1 MSGFA
6 FSHQFSKRWLATPTP
21 VKHAIIQELD
31 DIVTLLYPDTDLD
44 EYEFSVPNLHDKV
57 EELLA
62 IEREQ
67 QEKLQAQARERELE
81 EQRLEQERLEQHRLE
96 QERLEQHRLEQERL
110 EIERLETE
118 RLEKERLEQQRLEA
132 ERLKQE
138 RREAEHLEQQ
148 RPEQIQLTQENEKER
163 QAQEARLQRERQ
175 AQDDAAI
182 ALLEQERA
190 IAKQAHLAKQAN
202 PAKLATQLSTGSI
215 EGANHEPDEQTQ
227 STDTA
232 TSDVTIERHR
242 SEMLYAIDHTDTAD
256 NMAESFAEDPTA
268 AVRTQETR
276 VTDPLVDI
284 ANPSIATTPAIEQI
298 KQDIVK
304 QLQGYIDNYLLESM
318 TLMNEDLNQWLKTE
332 VEKQLTVRLSQS
344 HQSH

>member
-44 EYEFSVPNLHDKV
+44 EYQFSVPNLHDKV

-62 IEREQ
+62 IERDH
-67 QEKLQAQARERELE
+67 QEKLQAQLRERELE
-81 EQRLEQERLEQHRLE
+81 EQRLEQERLEKHRLE
-96 QERLEQHRLEQERL
+96 QERLENK
-110 EIERLETE
+110 RLETE
-118 RLEKERLEQQRLEA
+118 RLEKERLEQQRLE
-132 ERLKQE
+132 
-138 RREAEHLEQQ
+138 QQ
-148 RPEQIQLTQENEKER
+148 PLEQIQLTQENEKER
-163 QAQEARLQRERQ
+163 QAQEERLQRERQ

-182 ALLEQERA
+182 AALEQERA

-202 PAKLATQLSTGSI
+202 PPQPAKQLSTGSI
-215 EGANHEPDEQTQ
+215 EGANHQLDEQAQ

-242 SEMLYAIDHTDTAD
+242 SEMVYAIDHTDTAD
-256 NMAESFAEDPTA
+256 NTDNIAEPLADDPTV
-268 AVRTQETR
+268 AVMTHETS
-276 VTDPLVDI
+276 VTHPLADI
-284 ANPSIATTPAIEQI
+284 DNPSIATTPAIEQI

-344 HQSH
+344 H

>member
-44 EYEFSVPNLHDKV
+44 EYQFSVPNLHDKV

-62 IEREQ
+62 IERDH
-67 QEKLQAQARERELE
+67 QEKLQAQLRERELE
-81 EQRLEQERLEQHRLE
+81 EQRLEQERLEKHRLE
-96 QERLEQHRLEQERL
+96 QERLENK
-110 EIERLETE
+110 RLETE

-138 RREAEHLEQQ
+138 RHEAEQLEQQ
-148 RPEQIQLTQENEKER
+148 RLEQIQLTHENEQER
-163 QAQEARLQRERQ
+163 QAQEERLQRERQ

-182 ALLEQERA
+182 AALEQERA
-190 IAKQAHLAKQAN
+190 IAKQAHLAKQSN
-202 PAKLATQLSTGSI
+202 PPQPATQLSTGSI
-215 EGANHEPDEQTQ
+215 EGANHQLDEQAQ

-242 SEMLYAIDHTDTAD
+242 SEMVYAIDHTD
-256 NMAESFAEDPTA
+256 NFAEPLADDPTA
-268 AVRTQETR
+268 AVVTHETS
-276 VTDPLVDI
+276 VTHPLADI
-284 ANPSIATTPAIEQI
+284 DNPSIATTPAIEQI

>member
-31 DIVTLLYPDTDLD
+31 DIVNLLYPDTDLD
-44 EYEFSVPNLHDKV
+44 GYQFSVPNLHDKV

-62 IEREQ
+62 IERDH

-96 QERLEQHRLEQERL
+96 QERLE
-110 EIERLETE
+110 IE
-118 RLEKERLEQQRLEA
+118 RLEKERLEQQRLEQQ
-132 ERLKQE
+132 R
-138 RREAEHLEQQ
+138 LEQA
-148 RPEQIQLTQENEKER
+148 QLTQENEKER
-163 QAQEARLQRERQ
+163 QAQEERLQRERQ

-190 IAKQAHLAKQAN
+190 IAKQAHLVKQAN
-202 PAKLATQLSTGSI
+202 PPQPATQLVPTSV
-215 EGANHEPDEQTQ
+215 EGANHELDEQAQ

-232 TSDVTIERHR
+232 TSDITIERHR
-242 SEMLYAIDHTDTAD
+242 SEMVYAIDHTDTAD
-256 NMAESFAEDPTA
+256 NTDNFAEPLADDPTA
-268 AVRTQETR
+268 AVMTRETR
-276 VTDPLVDI
+276 VTDPLAHID
-284 ANPSIATTPAIEQI
+284 NPSIATTPAIEQI

-344 HQSH
+344 H

>member
-62 IEREQ
+62 IERDH
-67 QEKLQAQARERELE
+67 QEKLQAQLRERELE
-81 EQRLEQERLEQHRLE
+81 EQRLEQERLEKHRLE
-96 QERLEQHRLEQERL
+96 QERLENK
-110 EIERLETE
+110 RLETE
-118 RLEKERLEQQRLEA
+118 RLEKERLEQQRLE
-132 ERLKQE
+132 QQ
-138 RREAEHLEQQ
+138 HL
-148 RPEQIQLTQENEKER
+148 EQIQLTQENEKER
-163 QAQEARLQRERQ
+163 QAQEERLQRERQ

-202 PAKLATQLSTGSI
+202 PPQPAKQLSTGSI
-215 EGANHEPDEQTQ
+215 EGANHQLDEQAQ

-242 SEMLYAIDHTDTAD
+242 SEMVYAIDHTDTAD
-256 NMAESFAEDPTA
+256 NTDNIAEPLADDPTV
-268 AVRTQETR
+268 AVMTHETS
-276 VTDPLVDI
+276 VTDPLADI
-284 ANPSIATTPAIEQI
+284 DNPSIATTPAIEQI

-344 HQSH
+344 H

>member
-44 EYEFSVPNLHDKV
+44 GYQFSVPNLHDKV

-62 IEREQ
+62 IERDH

-81 EQRLEQERLEQHRLE
+81 EQRLEQERLAQHRLE
-96 QERLEQHRLEQERL
+96 Q
-110 EIERLETE
+110 E
-118 RLEKERLEQQRLEA
+118 RLEKERLEQQRLE
-132 ERLKQE
+132 
-138 RREAEHLEQQ
+138 QQ
-148 RPEQIQLTQENEKER
+148 RLEQIQLTQENEKER
-163 QAQEARLQRERQ
+163 QV
-175 AQDDAAI
+175 QDDAAI
-182 ALLEQERA
+182 AVLEQERA
-190 IAKQAHLAKQAN
+190 IAKQAHLAKQSN
-202 PAKLATQLSTGSI
+202 PAKPATQLSTGSI
-215 EGANHEPDEQTQ
+215 EVASHELGLDEQAQ

-242 SEMLYAIDHTDTAD
+242 SEMVYAIDHTDTAD
-256 NMAESFAEDPTA
+256 NTDNFAEPLADDPTA
-268 AVRTQETR
+268 AVMTRETR
-276 VTDPLVDI
+276 VTDPLAHID
-284 ANPSIATTPAIEQI
+284 NPSIATTPAIEQI

-344 HQSH
+344 H

>member
-62 IEREQ
+62 IERDH

-81 EQRLEQERLEQHRLE
+81 EQRLEQERLAQHRLE
-96 QERLEQHRLEQERL
+96 QERLENK
-110 EIERLETE
+110 RLETE
-118 RLEKERLEQQRLEA
+118 RLEKERLEQQRLE
-132 ERLKQE
+132 
-138 RREAEHLEQQ
+138 QQ
-148 RPEQIQLTQENEKER
+148 RLEQIQLTQENEKER
-163 QAQEARLQRERQ
+163 QAQKERLQRERQ

-202 PAKLATQLSTGSI
+202 PAKPAKQLSTGSI
-215 EGANHEPDEQTQ
+215 EGANHELDEQAQ

-242 SEMLYAIDHTDTAD
+242 SEMVYAIDHTDTAD
-256 NMAESFAEDPTA
+256 NFAEPLADDPTA
-268 AVRTQETR
+268 AVMTHETS
-276 VTDPLVDI
+276 VTDPLADI

-344 HQSH
+344 H

>member
-44 EYEFSVPNLHDKV
+44 GYEFSVPNLHDKV

-62 IEREQ
+62 IERDH
-67 QEKLQAQARERELE
+67 QEKLQAQLRERELE

-96 QERLEQHRLEQERL
+96 QERLENK
-110 EIERLETE
+110 RLETE
-118 RLEKERLEQQRLEA
+118 RLEKERLEQQRLE
-132 ERLKQE
+132 QQ
-138 RREAEHLEQQ
+138 HL
-148 RPEQIQLTQENEKER
+148 EQIQLTQENEKER
-163 QAQEARLQRERQ
+163 QAQEERLQRERQ

-190 IAKQAHLAKQAN
+190 IAKQAHLAKQSN
-202 PAKLATQLSTGSI
+202 PPQPATQLSTGSI
-215 EGANHEPDEQTQ
+215 EGANHELDEQAQT
-227 STDTA
+227 TDSA
-232 TSDVTIERHR
+232 TSDITIERHR
-242 SEMLYAIDHTDTAD
+242 SEMVYAIDHTDNTD
-256 NMAESFAEDPTA
+256 NFAEAEPLADDPTA
-268 AVRTQETR
+268 AVMTHETS
-276 VTDPLVDI
+276 VTDPLADI
-284 ANPSIATTPAIEQI
+284 DNPSIATTPAIEQI

-318 TLMNEDLNQWLKTE
+318 SLMNEDLNQWLKTE
-332 VEKQLTVRLSQS
+332 VEKQLAVRLSQS
-344 HQSH
+344 H

>member
-44 EYEFSVPNLHDKV
+44 GYEFSVPNLHDKV

-62 IEREQ
+62 IERDH

-96 QERLEQHRLEQERL
+96 L
-110 EIERLETE
+110 E

-138 RREAEHLEQQ
+138 RREAEQLEQQ
-148 RPEQIQLTQENEKER
+148 RLEQIQLTQENEQER

-182 ALLEQERA
+182 AALEQERA
-190 IAKQAHLAKQAN
+190 IAKQAHLAKQSN
-202 PAKLATQLSTGSI
+202 PAQPATQLSTGSI
-215 EGANHEPDEQTQ
+215 EGANHQLDEQAQ

-242 SEMLYAIDHTDTAD
+242 SEMVYAIDHTDTAD
-256 NMAESFAEDPTA
+256 NTDNFAEAEPLADDPTA
-268 AVRTQETR
+268 ALMTHETR

-344 HQSH
+344 H

>member
-62 IEREQ
+62 IERDH
-67 QEKLQAQARERELE
+67 QEKLQAQLRERELE

-96 QERLEQHRLEQERL
+96 QERLENK
-110 EIERLETE
+110 RLETE
-118 RLEKERLEQQRLEA
+118 RLEKERLEKA
-132 ERLKQE
+132 
-138 RREAEHLEQQ
+138 
-148 RPEQIQLTQENEKER
+148 QLTQENEKER
-163 QAQEARLQRERQ
+163 QAQEERLQRERQ
-175 AQDDAAI
+175 SQDDAAI

-215 EGANHEPDEQTQ
+215 EGANHQLDEQAQ
-227 STDTA
+227 SKDTA

-242 SEMLYAIDHTDTAD
+242 SEMVYAIDHTDTAD
-256 NMAESFAEDPTA
+256 NTDKIAEPLADDPTA
-268 AVRTQETR
+268 ALMTHETR

-344 HQSH
+344 H

>member
-62 IEREQ
+62 IERDH

-96 QERLEQHRLEQERL
+96 QERLENKRL
-110 EIERLETE
+110 EIE
-118 RLEKERLEQQRLEA
+118 RLEKERLEQQRLE
-132 ERLKQE
+132 QQP
-138 RREAEHLEQQ
+138 LEQA
-148 RPEQIQLTQENEKER
+148 QLTQENEQER
-163 QAQEARLQRERQ
+163 QAQEERLQRERQ

-202 PAKLATQLSTGSI
+202 PAQPATQLSTGSI
-215 EGANHEPDEQTQ
+215 EVANHKLDEQAQ

-232 TSDVTIERHR
+232 TSDITIERHR
-242 SEMLYAIDHTDTAD
+242 SEMVYAIDHADTAD
-256 NMAESFAEDPTA
+256 NTDNFAEAEPLADDPTA
-268 AVRTQETR
+268 AVMTQETR
-276 VTDPLVDI
+276 VTDPLADTD
-284 ANPSIATTPAIEQI
+284 NPSIATTPAIEQI

-304 QLQGYIDNYLLESM
+304 QLQGYIDNYLLESI

>member
-62 IEREQ
+62 IERDH
-67 QEKLQAQARERELE
+67 QEKLQAQLRERELE
-81 EQRLEQERLEQHRLE
+81 EQRLEQERLEKHRLE
-96 QERLEQHRLEQERL
+96 QERLENK
-110 EIERLETE
+110 RLETE
-118 RLEKERLEQQRLEA
+118 RLEKERLEQQRLE
-132 ERLKQE
+132 QQ
-138 RREAEHLEQQ
+138 HL
-148 RPEQIQLTQENEKER
+148 EQIQLTQENEQER

-190 IAKQAHLAKQAN
+190 IAKQAHLAKQSN
-202 PAKLATQLSTGSI
+202 PPQPATQLSTGSI
-215 EGANHEPDEQTQ
+215 EGANHQLDEQAQ

-242 SEMLYAIDHTDTAD
+242 SEMVYAIDHTDTAD
-256 NMAESFAEDPTA
+256 NTDNIAEPLADDPTV
-268 AVRTQETR
+268 AVMTHETS
-276 VTDPLVDI
+276 VTDPLADI
-284 ANPSIATTPAIEQI
+284 DNPSIATTPAIEQI

-332 VEKQLTVRLSQS
+332 VEKQLTVRLSKS
-344 HQSH
+344 H

>member
-44 EYEFSVPNLHDKV
+44 EYQFSVPNLHDKV

-62 IEREQ
+62 IERDH

-96 QERLEQHRLEQERL
+96 QERLENK
-110 EIERLETE
+110 RLETE
-118 RLEKERLEQQRLEA
+118 RLEKERLEQQRLE
-132 ERLKQE
+132 
-138 RREAEHLEQQ
+138 QQ
-148 RPEQIQLTQENEKER
+148 RLEQIQLTQENEKER
-163 QAQEARLQRERQ
+163 QAQEERLQRERQ

-190 IAKQAHLAKQAN
+190 IAKQAYLAKQAN
-202 PAKLATQLSTGSI
+202 STQPATQLSTGSI
-215 EGANHEPDEQTQ
+215 EGATHELNEQAQ

-242 SEMLYAIDHTDTAD
+242 SEMVYAIDHTDTAD
-256 NMAESFAEDPTA
+256 NFAEPLADDPTA
-268 AVRTQETR
+268 AVMTHETS
-276 VTDPLVDI
+276 VTDPLADI
-284 ANPSIATTPAIEQI
+284 DNPSIATTPAIEQI

-344 HQSH
+344 H

>member
-44 EYEFSVPNLHDKV
+44 EYQFSVPNLHDKV

-62 IEREQ
+62 IERDH

-81 EQRLEQERLEQHRLE
+81 EQRLEQERLEKHRLE
-96 QERLEQHRLEQERL
+96 QERLENK
-110 EIERLETE
+110 RLETE
-118 RLEKERLEQQRLEA
+118 RLEKERLEQQRLE
-132 ERLKQE
+132 QQ
-138 RREAEHLEQQ
+138 HL
-148 RPEQIQLTQENEKER
+148 EQIQLTQENEKER
-163 QAQEARLQRERQ
+163 QAQEERLQRERQ

-190 IAKQAHLAKQAN
+190 IAKQAHLAKQSN
-202 PAKLATQLSTGSI
+202 PPQQATQLSTGSI
-215 EGANHEPDEQTQ
+215 EGANHQLDEQVQ

-242 SEMLYAIDHTDTAD
+242 SEMVYAIDHTDTAD
-256 NMAESFAEDPTA
+256 NTDNIAEPLADDPTV
-268 AVRTQETR
+268 AVMTHETS
-276 VTDPLVDI
+276 VTHPLADI
-284 ANPSIATTPAIEQI
+284 DNPSIATTPAIEQI

-344 HQSH
+344 H

>member
-44 EYEFSVPNLHDKV
+44 GYQFSVPNLHDKV

-62 IEREQ
+62 IERDH
-67 QEKLQAQARERELE
+67 QENLQAQLRERELE
-81 EQRLEQERLEQHRLE
+81 EQRLEQERLEKHRLE
-96 QERLEQHRLEQERL
+96 QERLENK
-110 EIERLETE
+110 RLETE
-118 RLEKERLEQQRLEA
+118 RLEKERLEQQRLE
-132 ERLKQE
+132 
-138 RREAEHLEQQ
+138 QQ
-148 RPEQIQLTQENEKER
+148 RLEQIQLTQENEKER
-163 QAQEARLQRERQ
+163 QAQEERLQRERQ

-190 IAKQAHLAKQAN
+190 IAKQAHLAKQSN
-202 PAKLATQLSTGSI
+202 PPQPATQLSTGST
-215 EGANHEPDEQTQ
+215 EGANHELDEQAQ

-232 TSDVTIERHR
+232 TSDITIERHR
-242 SEMLYAIDHTDTAD
+242 SEMVYAIDHTDTAD
-256 NMAESFAEDPTA
+256 NIDNIAEPLADDPTA
-268 AVRTQETR
+268 AVMTQETS
-276 VTDPLVDI
+276 VTDPLADI
-284 ANPSIATTPAIEQI
+284 DNPSIATTPAIEQI

-332 VEKQLTVRLSQS
+332 VEKQLAVRLSQS
-344 HQSH
+344 H

>member
-62 IEREQ
+62 IERDH

-81 EQRLEQERLEQHRLE
+81 EQRLEQERLEQ
-96 QERLEQHRLEQERL
+96 ERL
-110 EIERLETE
+110 EIERLEKE
-118 RLEKERLEQQRLEA
+118 RLEKERLEQQRLE
-132 ERLKQE
+132 
-138 RREAEHLEQQ
+138 QQ
-148 RPEQIQLTQENEKER
+148 RLEQIQLTQENEKER
-163 QAQEARLQRERQ
+163 QAQEERLQRERQ

-202 PAKLATQLSTGSI
+202 PAKPATQLSTGSI
-215 EGANHEPDEQTQ
+215 EGANHQLDEQAQ

-242 SEMLYAIDHTDTAD
+242 SEMVYAIDHTETAD
-256 NMAESFAEDPTA
+256 NTDHFAEPLADDPTA
-268 AVRTQETR
+268 AVMTHETS
-276 VTDPLVDI
+276 VTDPLADI
-284 ANPSIATTPAIEQI
+284 DNPSIATTPAIEQI

-332 VEKQLTVRLSQS
+332 VEKQLAVRLSQS
-344 HQSH
+344 H

>member
-31 DIVTLLYPDTDLD
+31 DIVTLLHPDTDLD

-62 IEREQ
+62 IERDH
-67 QEKLQAQARERELE
+67 QEKLQAQLRERELE
-81 EQRLEQERLEQHRLE
+81 EQRLAQERLAQQRLE
-96 QERLEQHRLEQERL
+96 QERLENK
-110 EIERLETE
+110 RLETE
-118 RLEKERLEQQRLEA
+118 RLEKERLEQQRLEQQ
-132 ERLKQE
+132 R
-138 RREAEHLEQQ
+138 LEQA
-148 RPEQIQLTQENEKER
+148 QLTQENEKAR

-202 PAKLATQLSTGSI
+202 PPQPTMQLSTGSI
-215 EGANHEPDEQTQ
+215 EGANHQLDEQAQ

-242 SEMLYAIDHTDTAD
+242 SEMVYAIDHTDTAD
-256 NMAESFAEDPTA
+256 NTDNTDNTDNFAEAEPLANDPTA
-268 AVRTQETR
+268 AVMTQETR
-276 VTDPLVDI
+276 VTDPVADI
-284 ANPSIATTPAIEQI
+284 DNPSIATTPAIEQI

-344 HQSH
+344 H

>member
-31 DIVTLLYPDTDLD
+31 DIVTLLYPATDLD

-62 IEREQ
+62 IERDH
-67 QEKLQAQARERELE
+67 QEKLQAQLRERELE

-96 QERLEQHRLEQERL
+96 QERLENK
-110 EIERLETE
+110 RLETE
-118 RLEKERLEQQRLEA
+118 RLEKERLEQ
-132 ERLKQE
+132 
-138 RREAEHLEQQ
+138 
-148 RPEQIQLTQENEKER
+148 IQLTQENEQER

-215 EGANHEPDEQTQ
+215 EGANHQLDEQAQ
-227 STDTA
+227 SKDTA

-242 SEMLYAIDHTDTAD
+242 SEMVYAIDHTDTAD
-256 NMAESFAEDPTA
+256 NTDNIAEPLADDPTA
-268 AVRTQETR
+268 ALMTHETR

-344 HQSH
+344 D

>member
-44 EYEFSVPNLHDKV
+44 KYQFSVPNLHDKV

-62 IEREQ
+62 IERDH
-67 QEKLQAQARERELE
+67 QEKLQAQLRERELE

-96 QERLEQHRLEQERL
+96 QERLENK
-110 EIERLETE
+110 RLETE

-138 RREAEHLEQQ
+138 RREAEQLEQQ
-148 RPEQIQLTQENEKER
+148 RLEQIQLTQENEQER

-190 IAKQAHLAKQAN
+190 IAKQAHLAKQSN
-202 PAKLATQLSTGSI
+202 PPQPATQLSTGSI
-215 EGANHEPDEQTQ
+215 EGANHQLDEQAQ

-242 SEMLYAIDHTDTAD
+242 SEMVYAIDHTDTAD
-256 NMAESFAEDPTA
+256 NTDKIAEPLADDPTA
-268 AVRTQETR
+268 ALMTHETR

-344 HQSH
+344 H

>member
-62 IEREQ
+62 IERDH
-67 QEKLQAQARERELE
+67 QEKLQAQLRERELE
-81 EQRLEQERLEQHRLE
+81 EQRLEQERLEKHRLE
-96 QERLEQHRLEQERL
+96 QERLENK
-110 EIERLETE
+110 RLETE
-118 RLEKERLEQQRLEA
+118 RLEKERLEQQRLE
-132 ERLKQE
+132 QQ
-138 RREAEHLEQQ
+138 HL
-148 RPEQIQLTQENEKER
+148 EQIQLTQENEKER
-163 QAQEARLQRERQ
+163 QAQEERLQRERQ

-202 PAKLATQLSTGSI
+202 PPQPAKQLSTGSI
-215 EGANHEPDEQTQ
+215 EGANHQLDEQAQ

-242 SEMLYAIDHTDTAD
+242 SEMVYAIDHTDTAD
-256 NMAESFAEDPTA
+256 NTDNIAESLADDPTA
-268 AVRTQETR
+268 AVMTQETR
-276 VTDPLVDI
+276 VTDPLADI
-284 ANPSIATTPAIEQI
+284 DNLSIATTPAIEQI

-344 HQSH
+344 H

>member
-62 IEREQ
+62 IERDH

-81 EQRLEQERLEQHRLE
+81 EQRLEQERLAQHRLE
-96 QERLEQHRLEQERL
+96 QERLENK
-110 EIERLETE
+110 RLETE
-118 RLEKERLEQQRLEA
+118 RLEKERLEQQRLEQQ
-132 ERLKQE
+132 R
-138 RREAEHLEQQ
+138 LEQA
-148 RPEQIQLTQENEKER
+148 QLTQENEKER
-163 QAQEARLQRERQ
+163 QAQEERLKRERQ

-202 PAKLATQLSTGSI
+202 PAQPATQLSTGSI
-215 EGANHEPDEQTQ
+215 EGANHELDEQAQ

-242 SEMLYAIDHTDTAD
+242 SEMVYAIDHTDTAD
-256 NMAESFAEDPTA
+256 NTDNFAEAEPLADDPTA
-268 AVRTQETR
+268 AVMTHETS
-276 VTDPLVDI
+276 VTEPLADI
-284 ANPSIATTPAIEQI
+284 DNPSIATTPAIEQI

>member
-44 EYEFSVPNLHDKV
+44 EYQFSVPNLHDKV

-62 IEREQ
+62 IERDH
-67 QEKLQAQARERELE
+67 QEKLQAQLRERELE

-96 QERLEQHRLEQERL
+96 QERLENK
-110 EIERLETE
+110 RLETE
-118 RLEKERLEQQRLEA
+118 RLEKERLEQQRLE
-132 ERLKQE
+132 QQ
-138 RREAEHLEQQ
+138 HL
-148 RPEQIQLTQENEKER
+148 EQIQLTEENEKER
-163 QAQEARLQRERQ
+163 QAQEERLQRERQ

-190 IAKQAHLAKQAN
+190 IAKQAHLAKQSN
-202 PAKLATQLSTGSI
+202 PPQPATQLSTGSI
-215 EGANHEPDEQTQ
+215 EGANHQLDEQAQ

-232 TSDVTIERHR
+232 TSDITIERHR
-242 SEMLYAIDHTDTAD
+242 SEMVYAIDHTDTAD
-256 NMAESFAEDPTA
+256 NTDKIAEPLADDPTA
-268 AVRTQETR
+268 ALMTHETR
-276 VTDPLVDI
+276 VTDPLADI
-284 ANPSIATTPAIEQI
+284 DNPSIATTPAIEQI

-344 HQSH
+344 H

>member
-44 EYEFSVPNLHDKV
+44 EYQFSVPNLHDKV

-62 IEREQ
+62 IERDH

-96 QERLEQHRLEQERL
+96 QERLENK
-110 EIERLETE
+110 RLETE
-118 RLEKERLEQQRLEA
+118 RLEKERLEQQRLE
-132 ERLKQE
+132 
-138 RREAEHLEQQ
+138 QQ
-148 RPEQIQLTQENEKER
+148 PLEQIQLTQENEQER
-163 QAQEARLQRERQ
+163 QAQEERLQRERQ

-190 IAKQAHLAKQAN
+190 IAKQAHLAKQSN
-202 PAKLATQLSTGSI
+202 PPQPATQLSTGSI
-215 EGANHEPDEQTQ
+215 EGANHQLDEQAQ

-242 SEMLYAIDHTDTAD
+242 SEMVYAIDHTDTAD
-256 NMAESFAEDPTA
+256 NTDNIAEPLADDPTA
-268 AVRTQETR
+268 ALMTHETR

-344 HQSH
+344 H

>member
-44 EYEFSVPNLHDKV
+44 EYQFSVPNLHDKV

-62 IEREQ
+62 IERDH

-81 EQRLEQERLEQHRLE
+81 EQRLEQERLEKHRLE
-96 QERLEQHRLEQERL
+96 QERLENK
-110 EIERLETE
+110 RLETE
-118 RLEKERLEQQRLEA
+118 RLEKERLEQQRLEQQ
-132 ERLKQE
+132 R
-138 RREAEHLEQQ
+138 LEQA
-148 RPEQIQLTQENEKER
+148 QLTQENEKER
-163 QAQEARLQRERQ
+163 QAQEERLQRERQ

-182 ALLEQERA
+182 AALEQERA
-190 IAKQAHLAKQAN
+190 IAKQAHLAKQSN
-202 PAKLATQLSTGSI
+202 PPQPATQLSTGSN
-215 EGANHEPDEQTQ
+215 EGANHQPDEQAQ

-232 TSDVTIERHR
+232 TSDITIERHR
-242 SEMLYAIDHTDTAD
+242 SEMVYAIDHTDNAD
-256 NMAESFAEDPTA
+256 NTDNFAEPLADGPTA
-268 AVRTQETR
+268 AVMTHETS
-276 VTDPLVDI
+276 VTEPLADI
-284 ANPSIATTPAIEQI
+284 DNPSIATTPAIEQI

-318 TLMNEDLNQWLKTE
+318 TLMNDDLNQWLKTE

-344 HQSH
+344 H

>member
-44 EYEFSVPNLHDKV
+44 EYQFSVPNLHDKV

-62 IEREQ
+62 IERDH
-67 QEKLQAQARERELE
+67 QEKLQAQAHERELE
-81 EQRLEQERLEQHRLE
+81 EQRLEQEILAQQRLEQ
-96 QERLEQHRLEQERL
+96 
-110 EIERLETE
+110 ERLETE
-118 RLEKERLEQQRLEA
+118 RLEKERLEQQRLE
-132 ERLKQE
+132 QQ
-138 RREAEHLEQQ
+138 HL
-148 RPEQIQLTQENEKER
+148 EQIQLTQENEQER
-163 QAQEARLQRERQ
+163 QAQEERLQRERQ

-202 PAKLATQLSTGSI
+202 PPQPAKQLSTGSI
-215 EGANHEPDEQTQ
+215 EGANHQLDEQAQ

-242 SEMLYAIDHTDTAD
+242 SEMVYAIDHTDTAD
-256 NMAESFAEDPTA
+256 NTDNIAEPLADDPTA
-268 AVRTQETR
+268 AVMTHETS
-276 VTDPLVDI
+276 VTDPLADI
-284 ANPSIATTPAIEQI
+284 DNPSIATTPAIEQI

-344 HQSH
+344 H

>member
-31 DIVTLLYPDTDLD
+31 DIVTLLSPDTDLD
-44 EYEFSVPNLHDKV
+44 DYQFSVPNLHDKV

-62 IEREQ
+62 IERDH

-81 EQRLEQERLEQHRLE
+81 EQRLEQERLAQHRLE
-96 QERLEQHRLEQERL
+96 Q
-110 EIERLETE
+110 E
-118 RLEKERLEQQRLEA
+118 RLEKERLEQQRLE
-132 ERLKQE
+132 
-138 RREAEHLEQQ
+138 QQ
-148 RPEQIQLTQENEKER
+148 RLEQIQLTQENEKER
-163 QAQEARLQRERQ
+163 QAQEERLQRERQ

-190 IAKQAHLAKQAN
+190 IAKQAHLAKQSN
-202 PAKLATQLSTGSI
+202 PAKPATQLSTGSI
-215 EGANHEPDEQTQ
+215 EGANHQLDEQAQ

-242 SEMLYAIDHTDTAD
+242 SEMVYAIDHTDTAD
-256 NMAESFAEDPTA
+256 NTDNFAEAEPLADDPTA
-268 AVRTQETR
+268 AVMTHETS
-276 VTDPLVDI
+276 VTDPLADTD
-284 ANPSIATTPAIEQI
+284 NPSIATTPAIEQI

>member
-31 DIVTLLYPDTDLD
+31 DIITLLSPDTDLD
-44 EYEFSVPNLHDKV
+44 EYQFSVPNLHDKV

-62 IEREQ
+62 IERDH

-96 QERLEQHRLEQERL
+96 QERLENKRLEQ
-110 EIERLETE
+110 E
-118 RLEKERLEQQRLEA
+118 RLEKERLEQQRLE
-132 ERLKQE
+132 
-138 RREAEHLEQQ
+138 QQ
-148 RPEQIQLTQENEKER
+148 RLEQIQLAQENEKER
-163 QAQEARLQRERQ
+163 QAQEERLQRERQ

-202 PAKLATQLSTGSI
+202 PAQPATQLSTGSI
-215 EGANHEPDEQTQ
+215 EGANHELDEQAQ
-227 STDTA
+227 STDAA

-242 SEMLYAIDHTDTAD
+242 SEMVYAIDHTDTAD
-256 NMAESFAEDPTA
+256 NTDNFAEAEPLADDPTA
-268 AVRTQETR
+268 AVMTHETS
-276 VTDPLVDI
+276 VTDPLADI
-284 ANPSIATTPAIEQI
+284 DNPSTATTPAIEQI

>member
-44 EYEFSVPNLHDKV
+44 GYQFSVPNLHDKV

-62 IEREQ
+62 IERDH

-81 EQRLEQERLEQHRLE
+81 EQRLEQERLAQHRLE
-96 QERLEQHRLEQERL
+96 QERLENK
-110 EIERLETE
+110 RLETE
-118 RLEKERLEQQRLEA
+118 RLEKERLEQQRLEQQ
-132 ERLKQE
+132 R
-138 RREAEHLEQQ
+138 LEQA
-148 RPEQIQLTQENEKER
+148 QLTQENEKER
-163 QAQEARLQRERQ
+163 QAQEERLQRERQ

-202 PAKLATQLSTGSI
+202 PAKPAKQLSTGSI
-215 EGANHEPDEQTQ
+215 EVATHELDEQAQ

-242 SEMLYAIDHTDTAD
+242 SEMVYAIDHTDNTD
-256 NMAESFAEDPTA
+256 NFAEAEPLADDTTA
-268 AVRTQETR
+268 AVMTQETR
-276 VTDPLVDI
+276 VTEPLADI
-284 ANPSIATTPAIEQI
+284 DNPSIATTPAIEQI

>member
-62 IEREQ
+62 IEHDH

-96 QERLEQHRLEQERL
+96 QERLENERL
-110 EIERLETE
+110 ENERW
-118 RLEKERLEQQRLEA
+118 EKERLEQQRLE
-132 ERLKQE
+132 QQ
-138 RREAEHLEQQ
+138 HL
-148 RPEQIQLTQENEKER
+148 EQIQLTQENEKER
-163 QAQEARLQRERQ
+163 QAQEERLQRERQ

-190 IAKQAHLAKQAN
+190 IAKQAHLAKQSN
-202 PAKLATQLSTGSI
+202 PPQPATQLSTGSI
-215 EGANHEPDEQTQ
+215 EGANHELDEQAQ

-242 SEMLYAIDHTDTAD
+242 SEMVYAIDHTDTAD
-256 NMAESFAEDPTA
+256 NTDNIAEPLTDDPSA
-268 AVRTQETR
+268 AMMTHETS
-276 VTDPLVDI
+276 VTEPLADI
-284 ANPSIATTPAIEQI
+284 DNPSIATTPAIEQI

-344 HQSH
+344 H

>member
-31 DIVTLLYPDTDLD
+31 DIVTLLHPDTDLD
-44 EYEFSVPNLHDKV
+44 GYQFSVPNLHDKV

-62 IEREQ
+62 IERDH

-96 QERLEQHRLEQERL
+96 QERLENKRL
-110 EIERLETE
+110 EIE
-118 RLEKERLEQQRLEA
+118 RLEKERLEQQRLE
-132 ERLKQE
+132 QQ
-138 RREAEHLEQQ
+138 HL
-148 RPEQIQLTQENEKER
+148 EQIQLTQENEKER
-163 QAQEARLQRERQ
+163 QAQEERLQRERQ

-190 IAKQAHLAKQAN
+190 IAKQAYLAKQSN
-202 PAKLATQLSTGSI
+202 PPQPATQLSTGSI
-215 EGANHEPDEQTQ
+215 ERANHELDEQAQ

-242 SEMLYAIDHTDTAD
+242 SEMVYAIDHTDTAD
-256 NMAESFAEDPTA
+256 NIAEPLADDPTA
-268 AVRTQETR
+268 AVMTQETSA
-276 VTDPLVDI
+276 TEPLAVID
-284 ANPSIATTPAIEQI
+284 NPSIATMPAIEQI

-344 HQSH
+344 H

>member
-31 DIVTLLYPDTDLD
+31 DIVTLLSPDTDLD
-44 EYEFSVPNLHDKV
+44 DYQFSVPNLHDKV

-62 IEREQ
+62 IERDH

-81 EQRLEQERLEQHRLE
+81 QQRLEQERLAQHRLE
-96 QERLEQHRLEQERL
+96 QERLENKRLET
-110 EIERLETE
+110 ERLETE
-118 RLEKERLEQQRLEA
+118 RLEKERLEQQRLE
-132 ERLKQE
+132 
-138 RREAEHLEQQ
+138 
-148 RPEQIQLTQENEKER
+148 QIQLTQENEKER
-163 QAQEARLQRERQ
+163 QV
-175 AQDDAAI
+175 QDDAAI
-182 ALLEQERA
+182 AVLEQERA
-190 IAKQAHLAKQAN
+190 IAKQAHLAKQSN
-202 PAKLATQLSTGSI
+202 PAKPATQLSTGSI
-215 EGANHEPDEQTQ
+215 EGANHQLDEQAQ
-227 STDTA
+227 STDAA

-242 SEMLYAIDHTDTAD
+242 SEMVYAIDHTDTAD
-256 NMAESFAEDPTA
+256 NTDNFAEAEPLANDPTA
-268 AVRTQETR
+268 AVMTQETR
-276 VTDPLVDI
+276 VTDPLADTD
-284 ANPSIATTPAIEQI
+284 NPSIATTPAIEQI

>member
-62 IEREQ
+62 IERDH
-67 QEKLQAQARERELE
+67 QEKLRAQARERELE

-96 QERLEQHRLEQERL
+96 QERLENK
-110 EIERLETE
+110 RLETE
-118 RLEKERLEQQRLEA
+118 RLEKERLEQQRLEQQ
-132 ERLKQE
+132 R
-138 RREAEHLEQQ
+138 LEQA
-148 RPEQIQLTQENEKER
+148 QLTQENEKER
-163 QAQEARLQRERQ
+163 QAQEERLQRERQ

-190 IAKQAHLAKQAN
+190 IAKQAHLAKQSN
-202 PAKLATQLSTGSI
+202 PPQPATQLSTGSI
-215 EGANHEPDEQTQ
+215 EGANHQLDEQAQ

-242 SEMLYAIDHTDTAD
+242 SEMVYAIDHTDTAD
-256 NMAESFAEDPTA
+256 NTDNFAEAEPLADDPTA
-268 AVRTQETR
+268 AVMTQETS

-332 VEKQLTVRLSQS
+332 VEKQLTVRLSKS
-344 HQSH
+344 H

>member
-44 EYEFSVPNLHDKV
+44 GYQFSVPNLHDKV

-62 IEREQ
+62 IERDH

-81 EQRLEQERLEQHRLE
+81 EQRLEQERLAQHRLE
-96 QERLEQHRLEQERL
+96 QERLENK
-110 EIERLETE
+110 RLETE
-118 RLEKERLEQQRLEA
+118 RLEKERLEQQRLE
-132 ERLKQE
+132 
-138 RREAEHLEQQ
+138 QQ
-148 RPEQIQLTQENEKER
+148 RLEQIQLTQENEKER
-163 QAQEARLQRERQ
+163 QAQEERLQRERQ

-202 PAKLATQLSTGSI
+202 PAKPAKQLSTGSI
-215 EGANHEPDEQTQ
+215 EVATHELDEQAQ

-242 SEMLYAIDHTDTAD
+242 SEMVYAIDHTDNTD
-256 NMAESFAEDPTA
+256 NFAEAEPLADDPTA
-268 AVRTQETR
+268 AVMTHETS
-276 VTDPLVDI
+276 VTDTLADI
-284 ANPSIATTPAIEQI
+284 DNLSIATTPTIEQI

>member
-21 VKHAIIQELD
+21 VKHAIIQELN
-31 DIVTLLYPDTDLD
+31 DIVTLLSPDTDLD
-44 EYEFSVPNLHDKV
+44 DYQFSVPNLHDKV

-62 IEREQ
+62 IERDH

-81 EQRLEQERLEQHRLE
+81 EQRLEQERLEQ
-96 QERLEQHRLEQERL
+96 
-110 EIERLETE
+110 
-118 RLEKERLEQQRLEA
+118 
-132 ERLKQE
+132 
-138 RREAEHLEQQ
+138 
-148 RPEQIQLTQENEKER
+148 
-163 QAQEARLQRERQ
+163 
-175 AQDDAAI
+175 
-182 ALLEQERA
+182 
-190 IAKQAHLAKQAN
+190 QAN
-202 PAKLATQLSTGSI
+202 PAKPATQLSTGSI
-215 EGANHEPDEQTQ
+215 EGANHQLDEQAQ

-242 SEMLYAIDHTDTAD
+242 SEMVYAIDHTDTAD
-256 NMAESFAEDPTA
+256 NIAEPLADDPTA
-268 AVRTQETR
+268 AVMTQETR
-276 VTDPLVDI
+276 VTDPLADI
-284 ANPSIATTPAIEQI
+284 DTPSIATTPTIEQI

>member
-31 DIVTLLYPDTDLD
+31 DIVTLLHPDTDLD
-44 EYEFSVPNLHDKV
+44 GYEFSVPNLHDKV

-62 IEREQ
+62 IERDH

-96 QERLEQHRLEQERL
+96 QERLENK
-110 EIERLETE
+110 RLETE
-118 RLEKERLEQQRLEA
+118 RLEKERLEQQRLE
-132 ERLKQE
+132 QQ
-138 RREAEHLEQQ
+138 HL
-148 RPEQIQLTQENEKER
+148 EQIQLTQENEKER
-163 QAQEARLQRERQ
+163 QAQEERLQRERQ

-190 IAKQAHLAKQAN
+190 IAKQAHMSKQSN
-202 PAKLATQLSTGSI
+202 PAKPATKLSTGSI
-215 EGANHEPDEQTQ
+215 EGANHQLDEQAQT
-227 STDTA
+227 TDTA
-232 TSDVTIERHR
+232 TSDITIERHR
-242 SEMLYAIDHTDTAD
+242 SEMVYAIDHTDNIAEPLAD
-256 NMAESFAEDPTA
+256 DPTA
-268 AVRTQETR
+268 AVMTHETS
-276 VTDPLVDI
+276 VTDPLADI
-284 ANPSIATTPAIEQI
+284 DNPSIATTPAIEQI

>member
-44 EYEFSVPNLHDKV
+44 GYQFSVPNLHDKV

-62 IEREQ
+62 IERDH
-67 QEKLQAQARERELE
+67 QEKLRAQARERELE

-96 QERLEQHRLEQERL
+96 QERLENK
-110 EIERLETE
+110 RLETE
-118 RLEKERLEQQRLEA
+118 RLEKERLEQQRLE
-132 ERLKQE
+132 
-138 RREAEHLEQQ
+138 QQ
-148 RPEQIQLTQENEKER
+148 RLEQIQLTQENEKER
-163 QAQEARLQRERQ
+163 QAQEERLQRERQ

-202 PAKLATQLSTGSI
+202 PPQPATQLSTGSI
-215 EGANHEPDEQTQ
+215 EGANHQLDEQAQ

-242 SEMLYAIDHTDTAD
+242 SEMVYAIDHTDTAD
-256 NMAESFAEDPTA
+256 NTDNFAEPFADDPTA
-268 AVRTQETR
+268 AVMTHETS
-276 VTDPLVDI
+276 VTDPLADI
-284 ANPSIATTPAIEQI
+284 DNPSTATTPAIEQI

-332 VEKQLTVRLSQS
+332 VEKQLAVRLSQS
-344 HQSH
+344 H

>member
-44 EYEFSVPNLHDKV
+44 EYQFSVPNLHDKV

-62 IEREQ
+62 IERDH
-67 QEKLQAQARERELE
+67 QEKLQAQLRERELE
-81 EQRLEQERLEQHRLE
+81 EQRLEQERLEKHRLE
-96 QERLEQHRLEQERL
+96 QERLENK
-110 EIERLETE
+110 RLETE
-118 RLEKERLEQQRLEA
+118 RLEKERLEQQRLE
-132 ERLKQE
+132 QQ
-138 RREAEHLEQQ
+138 HL
-148 RPEQIQLTQENEKER
+148 EQIQLTQENEKER
-163 QAQEARLQRERQ
+163 QAQEERLQRERQ

-202 PAKLATQLSTGSI
+202 PPQPAKQLSTGSI
-215 EGANHEPDEQTQ
+215 EGANHQLDEQAQ

-242 SEMLYAIDHTDTAD
+242 SEMVYAIDHTDTAD
-256 NMAESFAEDPTA
+256 NIAEPLADDPTV
-268 AVRTQETR
+268 AVMTHETS
-276 VTDPLVDI
+276 VTHPLADI
-284 ANPSIATTPAIEQI
+284 DNPSIATTPAIEQI

-344 HQSH
+344 H

>member
-44 EYEFSVPNLHDKV
+44 GYQFSVPNLHDKV

-62 IEREQ
+62 IERDH

-81 EQRLEQERLEQHRLE
+81 EQRLEQERLAQHRLE
-96 QERLEQHRLEQERL
+96 QERLENK
-110 EIERLETE
+110 RLETE
-118 RLEKERLEQQRLEA
+118 RLEKERLEQQRLE
-132 ERLKQE
+132 
-138 RREAEHLEQQ
+138 QQ
-148 RPEQIQLTQENEKER
+148 RLEQIQLTQENEKER
-163 QAQEARLQRERQ
+163 QAQEERLQRERQ

-202 PAKLATQLSTGSI
+202 PAKPATQLSTGSI
-215 EGANHEPDEQTQ
+215 EGANHELDEQAQ
-227 STDTA
+227 STDAA

-242 SEMLYAIDHTDTAD
+242 SEMVYAIDHTDNTD
-256 NMAESFAEDPTA
+256 NFAEAEPLADDPTA
-268 AVRTQETR
+268 AVMTHETS
-276 VTDPLVDI
+276 VTDPLADI
-284 ANPSIATTPAIEQI
+284 DNPSIATTPAIEQI

>member
-62 IEREQ
+62 IERDH

-96 QERLEQHRLEQERL
+96 QERLENKRLEA
-110 EIERLETE
+110 E
-118 RLEKERLEQQRLEA
+118 RLEKERLEQQRLE
-132 ERLKQE
+132 
-138 RREAEHLEQQ
+138 QQ
-148 RPEQIQLTQENEKER
+148 RLEQIQLTQEKER
-163 QAQEARLQRERQ
+163 QAQEERLQRERQ

-202 PAKLATQLSTGSI
+202 PPQPATQLSTGSI
-215 EGANHEPDEQTQ
+215 EGANHQLDEQAQ

-232 TSDVTIERHR
+232 TSDITIERHR
-242 SEMLYAIDHTDTAD
+242 SEMVYAIDHTDTAD
-256 NMAESFAEDPTA
+256 NTDNFAEPLADDPTA
-268 AVRTQETR
+268 ALMTHETR

>member
-62 IEREQ
+62 IERDH

-81 EQRLEQERLEQHRLE
+81 EQRLEQERLAQQRLE
-96 QERLEQHRLEQERL
+96 QERLENK
-110 EIERLETE
+110 RLETE
-118 RLEKERLEQQRLEA
+118 RLEKERLEQQ
-132 ERLKQE
+132 
-138 RREAEHLEQQ
+138 LEQQ
-148 RPEQIQLTQENEKER
+148 RLEQIQLTQENEK
-163 QAQEARLQRERQ
+163 ERQ

-190 IAKQAHLAKQAN
+190 IAKQAHLEKQAN
-202 PAKLATQLSTGSI
+202 PPQPATQLSTGSI
-215 EGANHEPDEQTQ
+215 EGANHQLDEQAQ

-242 SEMLYAIDHTDTAD
+242 SEMVYAIDHTDTAD
-256 NMAESFAEDPTA
+256 NTDNFAEAEPLADDPTA
-268 AVRTQETR
+268 AVMAQETR
-276 VTDPLVDI
+276 VTDPLADTD
-284 ANPSIATTPAIEQI
+284 NPSIATTPAIEQI

>member
-31 DIVTLLYPDTDLD
+31 DIVTLLYPATDLD

-62 IEREQ
+62 IERDH
-67 QEKLQAQARERELE
+67 QEKLQAQLRERELE

-96 QERLEQHRLEQERL
+96 QERLENK
-110 EIERLETE
+110 RLETE
-118 RLEKERLEQQRLEA
+118 RLEKERLEQ
-132 ERLKQE
+132 
-138 RREAEHLEQQ
+138 
-148 RPEQIQLTQENEKER
+148 IQLTQENEQER
-163 QAQEARLQRERQ
+163 QAQEERLQRERQ

-202 PAKLATQLSTGSI
+202 PPQPATQVSTGSI
-215 EGANHEPDEQTQ
+215 EGANHQLDEQAQ

-242 SEMLYAIDHTDTAD
+242 SEMVYAIDHTDTAD
-256 NMAESFAEDPTA
+256 NFAEPLADDPTA
-268 AVRTQETR
+268 AVMTHETS
-276 VTDPLVDI
+276 VTDPLADI

-332 VEKQLTVRLSQS
+332 VEKQLAVRLSQS
-344 HQSH
+344 H